1 MERWTLAALGASAI
15 FAACARFVQND
26 AERPSSGAAPKAAA
40 AAVEA
45 PRDPALADAPQNAAS
60 KGASLSETPEP
71 SPLSPSESAIS
82 PIEGDASTARARR
95 PGAYANV
102 DPEDD
107 GVVGP
112 PDTIDDCEGALERA
126 GVKFRRATLAVHAQ
140 KKSGIVCGAPQVVT
154 YLRGPG
160 KITYNAPPL
169 LTCTMALALAAF
181 ETVVQEEAEAAFH
194 SPVARIEQLGTY
206 NCREMARYKG
216 WVSEH
221 SYANA
226 IDIAS
231 FTLKNGRSI
240 VVLRDFDTGADPPK
254 TPAGVFLRTIS
265 RRANDEEVFSLVLTP
280 FFDPLHKNHFH
291 LDLARYHLDGTR
303 P

>member
-1 MERWTLAALGASAI
+1 MTRWALAALGATA
-15 FAACARFVQND
+15 FAAACTRFVQND
-26 AERPSSGAAPKAAA
+26 AGRPSSSPEPKAAS

-45 PRDPALADAPQNAAS
+45 PSRTSTDARPTSAS
-60 KGASLSETPEP
+60 KGASPDEP
-71 SPLSPSESAIS
+71 SAPS
-82 PIEGDASTARARR
+82 PIEDAGASATPRARR

-107 GVVGP
+107 GIVGP

-126 GVKFRRATLAVHAQ
+126 GVTFRRATLAVHEQ

-169 LTCTMALALAAF
+169 LTCTMALALASF
-181 ETVVQEEAEAAFH
+181 ESILQEEAEAAFH
-194 SPVARIEQLGTY
+194 SPVVRIEQLGTY

-226 IDIAS
+226 IDLAS

-240 VVLRDFDTGADPPK
+240 VVLRDFDTNAEPPK
-254 TPAGVFLRTIS
+254 KPAGAFLRAIS